1 MYTGMAHI
9 GRPGEY
15 GEEGVGNSTAP
26 YRDVTRRGK
35 FPGDNMGGDRSQGE
49 CPGAGSINMAVL
61 TERPNLS
68 NNRNNSLSRMPSRS
82 GSTPISVVTTEMR
95 NTGRI

>member
-1 MYTGMAHI
+1 MYTGRASI

-15 GEEGVGNSTAP
+15 GEEGVGNTMAP
-26 YRDVTRRGK
+26 FRDVTRRGL
-35 FPGDNMGGDRSQGE
+35 FPNDNMGGDRSQGE
-49 CPGAGSINMAVL
+49 TPGAGSIFMAVM

-68 NNRNNSLSRMPSRS
+68 NPRNMGPSRMPSRS
-82 GSTPISVVTTEMR
+82 GSTPIDVVTQNMR